1 MKEEMNG
8 GENEKKG
15 EEGLEICETGENTNP
30 QNTQFSGFKTPG
42 NGKG

>member
-1 MKEEMNG
+1 MNG
-8 GENEKKG
+8 GESEKKG

-30 QNTQFSGFKTPG
+30 QITQSSRFKTPG

>member
-1 MKEEMNG
+1 MNG
-8 GENEKKG
+8 GESEKKE

-30 QNTQFSGFKTPG
+30 QIAQSFGFQTPG

>member
-1 MKEEMNG
+1 MNG
-8 GENEKKG
+8 GENEKG

-30 QNTQFSGFKTPG
+30 QITQSSELKTPG